1 MITTT
6 HLIAFHLNEI
16 SQEQRE
22 TFIKT
27 CQRESNQKPKTFSIY
42 NRVRDHLLKEHEG
55 FSPFLQR
62 QMCNR
67 DVLELFKTPS
77 QFSGAKI
84 VHFNLK
90 TCADSLRRGILPSV
104 CLDAFVRSLDDVE
117 KGPVGEN
124 PFPNNPFP
132 NKLETSSF
140 EKQVE
145 HIPSKQSLPHS
156 VPLSPKAT
164 YTIASDLNSTRGE
177 VVGSNMNP
185 VVRPRLGDFDVVS
198 KPLEKMSFE
207 AKSEPL
213 EPVEK
218 TTPVEKSEPLK
229 PVEKA
234 TLADIPTPNLVNKTP
249 TQTAGTSQAPP
260 SPTNPPE
267 TPPKRTEKGLLNAFG
282 FWPFRKTE
290 DLPSVLD
297 FSPADYAFVKEKE
310 RLEKEMLEKERLE
323 KEMLEKEMLEKE
335 MLEKEMLAKER
346 LQKETLEKETLEK
359 ERLEKEMLEQET
371 LEKEMLEQERLEKQK
386 ENERLE
392 KQIEEKRLEKQKEEM
407 RLEKERLARDEEL
420 AELDNGRKKS
430 GSTPSPLSSTSLN
443 GTTENDTVVRR
454 TGLNIPG
461 FDSDEET
468 TESPIAMLER
478 DVFLGEEDLEWQ
490 KQHVPMN
497 SSDILSRVLQRAE
510 TLTTKR
516 KRGKKVKSPR
526 KKQRTVESLDFPT
539 LLQGDFFPRAFRD
552 EQVERHAEL
561 MRRLERRNAAVAGLT
576 SVDEYLRKA
585 MVNRAVIAEELAKR
599 DAEFL
604 EQQAL
609 VDSCWAT
616 FLAGT
621 LDK

>member
-1 MITTT
+1 
-6 HLIAFHLNEI
+6 
-16 SQEQRE
+16 
-22 TFIKT
+22 
-27 CQRESNQKPKTFSIY
+27 
-42 NRVRDHLLKEHEG
+42 
-55 FSPFLQR
+55 
-62 QMCNR
+62 
-67 DVLELFKTPS
+67 
-77 QFSGAKI
+77 
-84 VHFNLK
+84 
-90 TCADSLRRGILPSV
+90 
-104 CLDAFVRSLDDVE
+104 
-117 KGPVGEN
+117 
-124 PFPNNPFP
+124 
-132 NKLETSSF
+132 
-140 EKQVE
+140 
-145 HIPSKQSLPHS
+145 
-156 VPLSPKAT
+156 
-164 YTIASDLNSTRGE
+164 
-177 VVGSNMNP
+177 
-185 VVRPRLGDFDVVS
+185 
-198 KPLEKMSFE
+198 
-207 AKSEPL
+207 
-213 EPVEK
+213 
-218 TTPVEKSEPLK
+218 
-229 PVEKA
+229 
-234 TLADIPTPNLVNKTP
+234 
-249 TQTAGTSQAPP
+249 
-260 SPTNPPE
+260 
-267 TPPKRTEKGLLNAFG
+267 
-282 FWPFRKTE
+282 
-290 DLPSVLD
+290 
-297 FSPADYAFVKEKE
+297 
-310 RLEKEMLEKERLE
+310 
-323 KEMLEKEMLEKE
+323 
-335 MLEKEMLAKER
+335 
-346 LQKETLEKETLEK
+346 
-359 ERLEKEMLEQET
+359 MLEQET